1 MIHNGIEAILRL
13 VIARVVVILIYRRER
28 IGHLHILFKLLF
40 EILFQKGCVLIE
52 LLAIGLPL

>member
-13 VIARVVVILIYRRER
+13 IIARVVVILIYRRER

-40 EILFQKGCVLIE
+40 EILFQK
-52 LLAIGLPL
+52 